1 MPVKN
6 LALVSPIVVML
17 WSALVHAQE
26 VETPQPLREPLSA
39 DVPATPAV
47 VLRPTGKRR
56 TVVGLR
62 MDGAW
67 APRKLFDMPLHGGDA
82 GLALGFQ
89 TSRHFAVWI
98 APRLFLGSTEN
109 GLSTWAFRIGIEPE
123 FVFDRFRF
131 GFGVG
136 NGWIGVHRAARDET
150 ITTGLV
156 EARAFVRFDLVQS
169 EDFAL
174 FLKANLDG
182 AAGFNDD
189 ATFWGPSL
197 GAGVDFDLGGR
208 RAEIWPPQAN
218 SGTSAMNQPTER

>member
-1 MPVKN
+1 MKK
-6 LALVSPIVVML
+6 LALVSSIVAML
-17 WSALVHAQE
+17 WPGLGHAQE
-26 VETPQPLREPLSA
+26 VEAPPPLAEPLSA
-39 DVPATPAV
+39 DAFAQPAV
-47 VLRPTGKRR
+47 VLRPTRR
-56 TVVGLR
+56 RRAVVGLR

-67 APRKLFDMPLHGGDA
+67 APRKLFDMPLHGGDT

-89 TSRHFAVWI
+89 TSRHFAIWI

-109 GLSTWAFRIGIEPE
+109 GLSTWAFRIGVEPE

-136 NGWIGVHRAARDET
+136 NGWLGVRRAVRDET

-156 EARAFVRFDLVQS
+156 EARGFVRFDLVQS

-174 FLKANLDG
+174 FFKANLDG
-182 AAGFNDD
+182 AVGFNDD

-197 GAGVDFDLGGR
+197 GAGVDFDLGGTR
-208 RAEIWPPQAN
+208 SEIWPAQAN
-218 SGTSAMNQPTER
+218 SVTSAKSKPTER